1 MPVVRSHDG
10 EAPPRGAACRGN
22 LDDSL
27 IEGAGVEL
35 EPAIALGLHRTEEAG
50 LLKIGEGL
58 VGQAA
63 QLLGPRRALAD
74 RRHQIAHAAEKVVGC
89 HRRLRI
95 AGFGRPDAMMLAR
108 QTGGRA
114 MPQAGRIAFGN
125 MEAVTFGRP
134 AAEALSEQARRY
146 EAERVFLMVS
156 GTLNRDTDEI
166 AKVRRA
172 LGNRYAGIFD
182 RMPPHTPRHAVIE
195 AAAMARDAEADLI
208 ATVGGGS
215 VTDGAKA
222 VQLCL
227 ANDIRTPEAL
237 DDCRPRP
244 DGTTPELRPPSVRQI
259 TVPTTLSAGE
269 FSAISG
275 ITDERRKVKEL
286 FRHPLIIP
294 RAVMLD
300 PAITVHTPE
309 WLWLSTGIRA
319 VDHCVEG
326 VCSGEANP
334 YGDAQALHGLS
345 LLTRGLP
352 RVKADPR
359 DLEARLDCQIG
370 SWLSMAPLAA
380 GVPMGASHGIGYVL
394 GAMFDIPHGHT
405 SSIMLPAVLRWNKT
419 ANAHSQ
425 ALIANAMGHP
435 GKDAADGL
443 DDFIR
448 RLGMPRHLAER
459 KVGPENFDK
468 MAEQAM
474 GTPWVPR
481 NPRPITD
488 PAQVRE
494 ILELAA

>member
-1 MPVVRSHDG
+1 
-10 EAPPRGAACRGN
+10 
-22 LDDSL
+22 
-27 IEGAGVEL
+27 
-35 EPAIALGLHRTEEAG
+35 
-50 LLKIGEGL
+50 
-58 VGQAA
+58 
-63 QLLGPRRALAD
+63 
-74 RRHQIAHAAEKVVGC
+74 
-89 HRRLRI
+89 
-95 AGFGRPDAMMLAR
+95 
-108 QTGGRA
+108 
-114 MPQAGRIAFGN
+114 MPQTGRIAFGN

-134 AAEALSEQARRY
+134 AAEAVAEEVRRC
-146 EAERVFLMVS
+146 EAEHVFLMVS
-156 GTLNRDTDEI
+156 GTLNRATDEI

-172 LGNRYAGIFD
+172 LGNRCAGVFD
-182 RMPPHTPRHAVIE
+182 HMPPHTPRHAVIE
-195 AAAMARDAEADLI
+195 AAAMAREAGADLI
-208 ATVGGGS
+208 ATIGGGS

-227 ANDIRTPEAL
+227 ANDIRNAEAL

-244 DGTTPELRPPSVRQI
+244 DGTTPDLHPPTVRQI

-275 ITDERRKVKEL
+275 VTDERRKVKEL

-326 VCSGEANP
+326 ICSGEANP
-334 YGDAQALHGLS
+334 YADAQALHGLA

-359 DLEARLDCQIG
+359 DIDARLDCQLG
-370 SWLSMAPLAA
+370 SWLSMGPLAS

-405 SSIMLPAVLRWNKT
+405 SCIMLPAVMRWNKP
-419 ANAHSQ
+419 ANAERQ
-425 ALIANAMGHP
+425 ALVAAAMGHP
-435 GKDAADGL
+435 GEDAGDVL
-443 DDFIR
+443 DAFIAG
-448 RLGMPRHLAER
+448 LGMPRSLGAVKIGPESFEMMAER
-459 KVGPENFDK
+459 
-468 MAEQAM
+468 AM

-481 NPRPITD
+481 NPRPIAG